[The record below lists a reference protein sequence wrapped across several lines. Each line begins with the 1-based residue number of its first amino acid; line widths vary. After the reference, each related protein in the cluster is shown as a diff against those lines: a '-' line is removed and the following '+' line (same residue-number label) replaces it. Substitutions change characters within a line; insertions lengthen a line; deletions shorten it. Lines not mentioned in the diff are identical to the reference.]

1 MPEIDTRRR
10 RPSRFNRLVAFLAL
24 AAAAHLAGVAPTLA
38 EAVKAPG
45 SRIAIAVPAGFE
57 VSKLFS
63 GFLHPNARASIVI
76 AELPTDRFDEI
87 MAGMTD
93 EALAG
98 KGIKDITRG
107 KLERGDDHHFM
118 TGTQNARGMDVDKF
132 ILLIKDEKGV
142 GVVTANVP
150 KSAITDGD
158 LTREAVLAA
167 LASATLTDETAPI
180 VKQFTLPD
188 LGPFKEAGKIMGS
201 AVLYSLDGVLAPK
214 EKGKT
219 RSVLIIAPS
228 IDRMDISNIDL
239 KAFSQRA
246 LESLGGYEQ
255 MAPTSASDVTVDA
268 MKGSRQAATAVA
280 ADSKTPVTLD
290 QLILV
295 RRKGGYFRLLAILR
309 EDEAGA
315 LTGDVERIFSGFKAL
330 DGAADK

>member
-1 MPEIDTRRR
+1 MPEIVTRHR

-24 AAAAHLAGVAPTLA
+24 VAAAHLTCVAPALA
-38 EAVKAPG
+38 EAIKAPG

-76 AELPTDRFDEI
+76 AELPTERFDEI

-107 KLERGDDHHFM
+107 RLERGDDHHFM

-167 LASATLTDETAPI
+167 LASATLTDEAAPI

-228 IDRMDISNIDL
+228 IDHMDISNIDL

-290 QLILV
+290 QMILV

-309 EDEAGA
+309 EDEAGT
-315 LTGDVERIFSGFKAL
+315 LTGDVERIFTGFKAL
-330 DGAADK
+330 DGGADK

>member
-1 MPEIDTRRR
+1 MSEIATHR
-10 RPSRFNRLVAFLAL
+10 RPASPVGGLIAFLSFF
-24 AAAAHLAGVAPTLA
+24 VAVLLLSPAPATA
-38 EAVKAPG
+38 EAVKVPG
-45 SRIAIAVPAGFE
+45 SRVLIAVPAGFE
-57 VSKLFS
+57 VSRLFS

-87 MAGMTD
+87 VAGMSD
-93 EALAG
+93 AALAR
-98 KGIKDITRG
+98 KGIRDVARS
-107 KLERGDDHHFM
+107 KLERGDEHHFM
-118 TGTQNARGMDVDKF
+118 TGTQSARGMEVDKF
-132 ILLIKDEKGV
+132 ILLIKDEKGM
-142 GVVTANVP
+142 GLVTANVP

-180 VKQFTLPD
+180 IKQFTLPD

-290 QLILV
+290 QMILV
-295 RRKGGYFRLLAILR
+295 RRNGGYFRLLAILR

-315 LTGDVERIFSGFKAL
+315 LTGDVERIFTGFKAL